1 MVTYIDNDHPN
12 TTDLTSSLQ
21 CATKFCQL
29 LSFSIKTGRQREKKK
44 KLLLGY
50 LVAIKVNK
58 ASSSGREV
66 SPGSK
71 ATRALRNRSFNS
83 CKNKLHRF
91 WTHSVDNFGQGRT
104 PSRFCP
110 PDVFGLRGKGER
122 EGKGGKGEKECQRK
136 YILWNLPSAES
147 SRDAERF
154 RLHHSPRGHV
164 TRNTLPWLLACTS
177 PRHYRASRAHH
188 EVMRHICTRTGKQ
201 MAMRVQTEACAR
213 VNIPRT
219 ARDVNHI
226 SCVHSFRQGS
236 QGGPTYTEW
245 CGRSLCIFKG

>member
-1 MVTYIDNDHPN
+1 MQLAYTRDYFNMSMVTYIDNDHPN

-29 LSFSIKTGRQREKKK
+29 LSFSIKTGRQKGKRRNC
-44 KLLLGY
+44 Y

-122 EGKGGKGEKECQRK
+122 EGRERRSAKENTYCEISRRLSLRVMPRDSGFITALVDTWPATR
-136 YILWNLPSAES
+136 YPGSWLALPRAITGPPELIMKSCGTSAH
-147 SRDAERF
+147 A
-154 RLHHSPRGHV
+154 
-164 TRNTLPWLLACTS
+164 
-177 PRHYRASRAHH
+177 RASRWPC
-188 EVMRHICTRTGKQ
+188 VYKQ
-201 MAMRVQTEACAR
+201 KRVR
-213 VNIPRT
+213 V
-219 ARDVNHI
+219 
-226 SCVHSFRQGS
+226 
-236 QGGPTYTEW
+236 
-245 CGRSLCIFKG
+245 